1 MPFRDG
7 TGPQGQGPMT
17 GRGFGP
23 CGDGRCKGMG
33 RRMGFGRG
41 GVFRS
46 WFGSLSKDQMK
57 EELDSYKK
65 SLENELEQVKAEQ
78 KKLEE

>member
-1 MPFRDG
+1 MPFKNA

-23 CGDGRCKGMG
+23 CGDSMGME
-33 RRMGFGRG
+33 RRKGFGRRRG
-41 GVFRS
+41 FRS
-46 WFGSLSKDQMK
+46 WFAYLSKDQVK

-65 SLENELEQVKAEQ
+65 NLEVELEQVKTEQ
-78 KKLEE
+78 KKLEEEK